1 MSQKDLFDYA
11 PRIGSLAPSE
21 SVSAKTPF
29 SFLEQ
34 TRISLRLDQVITL
47 SIVLM
52 VTMALIYTSGIE
64 KGRRTAW
71 HRAATAAPAAK
82 AAVAAPAVTK
92 EAAVSETAAK
102 TTELPQG
109 AGSQQV
115 TAQKAELPIADQ
127 STRPAKPAG
136 PFTIQLVTYKEE
148 ALAHKKI
155 ESLQAKGLEGFL
167 IPSGSYYQVCVNG
180 FQKRQEAA
188 LSLTKLKSEGIAPKD
203 AYIRMIPA

>member
-11 PRIGSLAPSE
+11 PRVGSLAPSE
-21 SVSAKTPF
+21 PISAKTPF

-47 SIVLM
+47 SIVLL
-52 VTMALIYTSGIE
+52 VSMALVYTSGIE

-71 HRAATAAPAAK
+71 HRAAAAAPLAKTAVSAPVEAK
-82 AAVAAPAVTK
+82 AGLAPKTAVQSPESQQVETAPAVS
-92 EAAVSETAAK
+92 AV
-102 TTELPQG
+102 
-109 AGSQQV
+109 
-115 TAQKAELPIADQ
+115 KAELEPAAQ
-127 STRPAKPAG
+127 SSASSKPAG

-148 ALAHKKI
+148 SLAHKKV

-167 IPSGSYYQVCVNG
+167 IPSGAYYQVCVNG

-188 LSLTKLKSEGIAPKD
+188 QSLTKLKSQGIAPKD